1 MINNSQ
7 QPQKDDAILDGKL
20 PSTKDVAVLGGLD
33 GVKLRL
39 QNRSLTL
46 RIAAVEEA
54 LNYGEQGL
62 DLVIQCLQDQ
72 SLQIQKQ
79 AYLLL
84 NPYTETKVKQA
95 VTAFEAEFF
104 KQGSTDYTRLR
115 DLLAS
120 GQWQEADQE
129 TARVMLAVAQR
140 EKEGLFLAE
149 EPISKFPCQDLHAID
164 SLWVK
169 YSNGRFGFSVQNQ
182 IYKSCKGNRFFRDS
196 IENEFGDIVGW
207 RPGARWLN
215 DYDNITFDLTAP
227 VGHLPVK
234 GGWYWGRRTWELF
247 KNVKFSVYLSCY
259 VGCNLFSRLDS
270 CEL

>member
-1 MINNSQ
+1 MGESIALFS
-7 QPQKDDAILDGKL
+7 LLL
-20 PSTKDVAVLGGLD
+20 PSCQVFFYFPSLCLFLLFCQVTPDTNLD
-33 GVKLRL
+33 E
-39 QNRSLTL
+39 LTL
-46 RIAAVEEA
+46 
-54 LNYGEQGL
+54 
-62 DLVIQCLQDQ
+62 
-72 SLQIQKQ
+72 
-79 AYLLL
+79 
-84 NPYTETKVKQA
+84 
-95 VTAFEAEFF
+95 
-104 KQGSTDYTRLR
+104 
-115 DLLAS
+115 
-120 GQWQEADQE
+120 
-129 TARVMLAVAQR
+129 
-140 EKEGLFLAE
+140 
-149 EPISKFPCQDLHAID
+149 CQDLHAID

-215 DYDNITFDLTAP
+215 DYNNITFDLTAP